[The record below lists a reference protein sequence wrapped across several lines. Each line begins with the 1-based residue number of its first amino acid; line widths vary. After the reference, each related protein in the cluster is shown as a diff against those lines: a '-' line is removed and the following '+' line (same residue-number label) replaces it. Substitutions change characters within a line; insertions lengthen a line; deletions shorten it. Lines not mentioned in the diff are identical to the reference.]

1 MTHDAPAGIG
11 ARLDRLPVTPFH
23 RRIFALVALGMF
35 FDGFDIYIAGS
46 VLGATFHA
54 GFSTVAQNGLFI
66 SATFVG
72 MMLGAFLTGFVGD
85 RFGRRVS
92 YQINLAIF
100 GLASLA
106 AAVAPD
112 MSALIAIRFFMGLGL
127 GAEAVTGYSIITEF
141 VPPEVRG
148 RWSGFIATIV
158 TSGLPVSA
166 FLAFAM
172 VPSLGWRSMF
182 VVGGVGALIVWW
194 LRQGLPESPRWLE
207 ANGRHAEAEA
217 IVSEIE
223 AAATGVLAPPVRD
236 PAPRP
241 AGPKLGFRRALSRR
255 SADADD
261 RRLHSRSSPS
271 ICSSTALSSG
281 FPPFLVKQG
290 FGMAT
295 SFGYVLFM
303 SLGGPVGSGLGAFT
317 ADALGR
323 KVSIIG
329 AGVAAIVFALLF
341 PFARGAVCDH
351 RSGFSVDRAR
361 LCPRDLVLRHLHSR
375 AVSDRRAAAR
385 GRHLQHGGARRK
397 HRDAARRRA
406 VVFGL
411 WHRRRSHAHDRR
423 ARGDDFRRR
432 EIRHRTRPAIAR
444 KARNRGLRPAFFGAD
459 SDVSL

>member
-1 MTHDAPAGIG
+1 MTHDVTAGIG

-23 RRIFALVALGMF
+23 RKIFALVALGMF

-46 VLGATFHA
+46 VLGATVHS

-106 AAVAPD
+106 AAAAPN

-127 GAEAVTGYSIITEF
+127 GAEAVVGYSIITEF
-141 VPPEVRG
+141 VPPGVRG

-182 VVGGVGALIVWW
+182 VVGGIGALIVWW

-207 ANGRHAEAEA
+207 ANGRHAEADA
-217 IVSEIE
+217 IVARIE
-223 AAATGVLAPPVRD
+223 AAALEPLPPPSHSLATG
-236 PAPRP
+236 P
-241 AGPKLGFRRALSRR
+241 AGSKPDFAALFRGALLTRMIVGCISLIAVNMLIFGFIVWL
-255 SADADD
+255 
-261 RRLHSRSSPS
+261 P
-271 ICSSTALSSG
+271 T
-281 FPPFLVKQG
+281 FLVKQG
-290 FGMAT
+290 FSMAT

-303 SLGGPVGSGLGAFT
+303 SLGGPVGSGLGLSRRMRSAARFRS
-317 ADALGR
+317 LGR
-323 KVSIIG
+323 VWPRSSSRCCFRSPPAPSRSRVS
-329 AGVAAIVFALLF
+329 A
-341 PFARGAVCDH
+341 
-351 RSGFSVDRAR
+351 FS
-361 LCPRDLVLRHLHSR
+361 
-375 AVSDRRAAAR
+375 
-385 GRHLQHGGARRK
+385 
-397 HRDAARRRA
+397 
-406 VVFGL
+406 
-411 WHRRRSHAHDRR
+411 
-423 ARGDDFRRR
+423 
-432 EIRHRTRPAIAR
+432 
-444 KARNRGLRPAFFGAD
+444 
-459 SDVSL
+459 